1 MVPQH
6 AHLMYVFSRVLV
18 GQGELE
24 CPLNEGQCWLSIS
37 GNLGLLFVFQVNLGQ
52 HRFVF
57 EVNLGQYRCV
67 FEVNLFQ
74 HGFEFQLN

>member
-24 CPLNEGQCWLSIS
+24 CPLNEGQVGFLY
-37 GNLGLLFVFQVNLGQ
+37 QVI
-52 HRFVF
+52 
-57 EVNLGQYRCV
+57 
-67 FEVNLFQ
+67 
-74 HGFEFQLN
+74 